1 MTSRFGLANRVSYI
15 YEPSVDLCAVL
26 SRLVDSACCTDVETA
41 KTTVAEKLQE
51 ATNRRA
57 DADAAKAVKDKET
70 REAKEAAKSR

>member
-1 MTSRFGLANRVSYI
+1 MSAL
-15 YEPSVDLCAVL
+15 L

-41 KTTVAEKLQE
+41 KTTVAEKRQE

-57 DADAAKAVKDKET
+57 DADAAKAVMGKET